1 MSRKNPDREWPR
13 QGFLA
18 CLAAN
23 ILQTFDFHDD
33 ILRIVSEFFTENIHA
48 AFVFCIVLDADA
60 EGDKRRILQLQIV
73 DCGGIGQQGI
83 VDIGAGR
90 ICGEFYK
97 FSVLRQ
103 FVAPPFRGEFAVSV
117 AEVARARVGARL
129 RSVAIYGGRRS
140 SRRVSCGIERL

>member
-33 ILRIVSEFFTENIHA
+33 ILRIVSEFFAENIHA

-60 EGDKRRILQLQIV
+60 EGDKRRI
-73 DCGGIGQQGI
+73 
-83 VDIGAGR
+83 
-90 ICGEFYK
+90 
-97 FSVLRQ
+97 FS
-103 FVAPPFRGEFAVSV
+103 F
-117 AEVARARVGARL
+117 
-129 RSVAIYGGRRS
+129 RS
-140 SRRVSCGIERL
+140 SIVGESGSRVSLI